1 MAELALIT
9 CIFIAAVLYSSVGHG
24 GGSAYLAAFAL
35 FSVAPDTM
43 RPASLTLNIFVA
55 AIATVQFY
63 RAGCFSWSI
72 FWPFAV
78 ASIPAAFLGGWL
90 ALPARAYKIV
100 VGVVLLFAACRLVWK
115 PVADF
120 GHPIP
125 KWAAILSGVAIGFL
139 SGLTGTGGGI
149 FLSPLLLVMGWAETK
164 QSAGVSAA
172 FILVNSIAGIIGL
185 LMKPATFPPM
195 LSYWIVAAV
204 LGGLI
209 GSELGRRRL
218 TNPTLRRL
226 LAVVLVIAGLKLIL
240 T

>member
-24 GGSAYLAAFAL
+24 GGSAYIAAFAL
-35 FSVAPDTM
+35 SNMAPETM

-55 AIATVQFY
+55 TIATVQFY

-72 FWPFAV
+72 LWPFALGSV
-78 ASIPAAFLGGWL
+78 PAAFIGG
-90 ALPARAYKIV
+90 ALTLPIRAFKIA
-100 VGVVLLFAACRLVWK
+100 VGLVLLFAAGRLVWK
-115 PVADF
+115 PVADVA
-120 GHPIP
+120 HPLP
-125 KWAAILSGVAIGFL
+125 KLPAIICGGGIGLL

-185 LMKPATFPPM
+185 LMKPFMFPAM
-195 LSYWIVAAV
+195 LPYWIVAAIA
-204 LGGLI
+204 GGLI

-226 LAVVLVIAGLKLIL
+226 LAVVLVIAGLKLIF

>member
-1 MAELALIT
+1 LA
-9 CIFIAAVLYSSVGHG
+9 SV
-24 GGSAYLAAFAL
+24 
-35 FSVAPDTM
+35 
-43 RPASLTLNIFVA
+43 
-55 AIATVQFY
+55 
-63 RAGCFSWSI
+63 
-72 FWPFAV
+72 
-78 ASIPAAFLGGWL
+78 PAAFLGGWL
-90 ALPARAYKIV
+90 TLPARAYKIV
-100 VGVVLLFAACRLVWK
+100 VGAVLLVAAARLIWK
-115 PVADF
+115 PVADTSR
-120 GHPIP
+120 PIP
-125 KWAAILSGVAIGFL
+125 KIPALAGGAAIGLV

-149 FLSPLLLVMGWAETK
+149 FLSPLLLVTGWAETK

-185 LMKPATFPPM
+185 LTKPVTFPPM
-195 LSYWIVAAV
+195 LPYWIVAAV